1 MENAELGVF
10 LLNLVIVLVA
20 YFLVY
25 PKIAGSDI
33 NKISLNDIFASGISL
48 GIVGSVY
55 WGTEHQFNA
64 IFMSVNWFWF
74 TLITYAII
82 EVPIM
87 IWYFK
92 KHNIKIL

>member
-33 NKISLNDIFASGISL
+33 NKISLILKIRVNILSYIFNI
-48 GIVGSVY
+48 GS
-55 WGTEHQFNA
+55 H
-64 IFMSVNWFWF
+64 IC
-74 TLITYAII
+74 
-82 EVPIM
+82 
-87 IWYFK
+87 
-92 KHNIKIL
+92 